1 MKKNNL
7 LILAVAALGFAAC
20 ANDETT
26 AVNEKLA
33 ESNAISFRAF
43 NSGMMRAADQNLA
56 ALQASG
62 KGFFVTAIH
71 SVGPTTYFDNVQFKW
86 DSGTS
91 TFVSD
96 KKYYWPSEGTLDF
109 FAYAPATDAS
119 QLTRTGTDYKA
130 FTVTPSTTTI
140 ANQVDLIYAN
150 TDGKAKTGTYTKA
163 DATKHYGADGVPIN
177 FRHTGCKIVIKV
189 KNDANTNLKYEI
201 TGVKIVNVDGSAT
214 FTYNDTQDSGDNNTD
229 KVNDN
234 SKQLLIGDWSNNED
248 VQNVTYKSPDFT
260 ANTFTA
266 QQSTGQFLNSS
277 GTMGTEDEN
286 LHMILIPQSTAAVGN
301 AYSAATEGAPYTGS
315 YIALKMKIYNIGG
328 TNEDPVYTVIADASG
343 TTTYSAATVDKW
355 AMWPVQFTWNPGY
368 KYTYT
373 IDVAN
378 GGYWER
384 NNDSTDDLDPI
395 FEGAVIKF
403 VDVTVDAWRDG
414 GETAVSGPSI

>member
-1 MKKNNL
+1 MKKNL
-7 LILAVAALGFAAC
+7 FILAAAALAFAAC
-20 ANDETT
+20 SNDEMVASVDTSQ
-26 AVNEKLA
+26 
-33 ESNAISFRAF
+33 SNAISFRPLM
-43 NSGMMRAADQNLA
+43 NNVTRAADQTTTT
-56 ALQASG
+56 LQAEG
-62 KGFFVTAIH
+62 KGFYVTAIH
-71 SVGPTTYFDNVQFKW
+71 SEGSTTYFDNVQFKW
-86 DSGTS
+86 NSSSS
-91 TFVSD
+91 TFNSD
-96 KKYYWPSEGTLDF
+96 KKYYWPSTGTLDF

-119 QLTRTGTDYKA
+119 QLTRTNYKT
-130 FTVTPSTTTI
+130 FTVTPSTTI

-150 TDGKAKTGTYTKA
+150 TDGKAKTGTYTKDA
-163 DATKHYGADGVPIN
+163 ATKQYGADGVPIN

-189 KNDANTNLKYEI
+189 KNNANTNLKYEI

-214 FTYNDTQDSGDNNTD
+214 FTYNDTPSSGDINTD
-229 KVNDN
+229 KVDGN
-234 SKQLLIGDWSNNED
+234 SKQLLIGDWSNNAD
-248 VQNVTYKSPDFT
+248 AQTVTYKSPDFT

-277 GTMGTEDEN
+277 GTIGTEDEN

-315 YIALKMKIYNIGG
+315 YIALKMKIYNIAG
-328 TNEDPVYTVIADASG
+328 TTESPVYTVIADASG
-343 TTTYSAATVDKW
+343 TTTYGDDTVDKW

-384 NNDSTDDLDPI
+384 NDDSTNDLDPI

-414 GETAVSGPSI
+414 GDTAVSGPSL